1 MTSKKL
7 LSTVE
12 TVSMWQLP
20 VVLHMDGTFKL
31 NENEFPVITLGISDG
46 AQHMHI
52 MSLSIISH
60 RTEDMYLR
68 VIQGFKDIL
77 CDLFPH
83 VSFNP
88 KYLMTDAERAER
100 TALVS
105 IFPEAD
111 PLMCYFHVIKASKDK
126 LSGNKHRDIMLK
138 DITSLHMSQTQEEF
152 DCKWTTV
159 FNHWMINCTE
169 FALYF
174 KKQWVEGEF
183 KEWKIF
189 NSSPGCATT
198 NNSLESFN
206 ATLKKCFTDR
216 KRYKVGKCIAF
227 IISSVISF
235 IFLVWRNKVK
245 TIITNYTL
253 FHYYKCI
260 GVLCHLLLN
269 QFIHH
274 ESLNRKHGRKPFML
288 KRAPTREVLYK
299 VRELE
304 DDNRYL
310 ITKDGVGTYLVE
322 NLVKDCCYVVDVKQ
336 STCGCP
342 AYAKWGYCKHIIY
355 FLQEYNLSSSL
366 IKTTR
371 KFVNR
376 GNAKKAKVGRVRHAN
391 SAMNRL

>member
-126 LSGNKHRDIMLK
+126 LSGNKLRDVMLK
-138 DITSLHMSQTQEEF
+138 DITSLHMSQSQQEF

-159 FNHWMINCTE
+159 FNHWMVNCTE

-183 KEWKIF
+183 KERKIF
-189 NSSPGCATT
+189 NSSAGCATT
-198 NNSLESFN
+198 NNF
-206 ATLKKCFTDR
+206 F
-216 KRYKVGKCIAF
+216 
-227 IISSVISF
+227 
-235 IFLVWRNKVK
+235 
-245 TIITNYTL
+245 
-253 FHYYKCI
+253 
-260 GVLCHLLLN
+260 
-269 QFIHH
+269 
-274 ESLNRKHGRKPFML
+274 
-288 KRAPTREVLYK
+288 
-299 VRELE
+299 
-304 DDNRYL
+304 
-310 ITKDGVGTYLVE
+310 
-322 NLVKDCCYVVDVKQ
+322 
-336 STCGCP
+336 
-342 AYAKWGYCKHIIY
+342 
-355 FLQEYNLSSSL
+355 
-366 IKTTR
+366 
-371 KFVNR
+371 
-376 GNAKKAKVGRVRHAN
+376 
-391 SAMNRL
+391 